1 MQISCLPISF
11 FKELSTGKMSIGEWA
26 RYGKDLGLDGI
37 DISMVFLQNH
47 TPVYLNSVK
56 RELEEAGMSIVM
68 ATTYP
73 DFTCG
78 DPEQRKRELAYLVRD
93 IAVCSQLGIRYLR
106 VLAGQNYPG
115 ISRSEGVEWAVE
127 NLLAAQEHA
136 VKFGV
141 ELVYED
147 HAKPGAWDY
156 IDFSHPT
163 DIFLEIAERL
173 KGSGIGINYDTGN
186 ITAYGDDTLQVLP
199 KVIDEV
205 RTVHVSDMA
214 ERGCFSPV
222 VIGSGVTP
230 NRELFRLLRQHS
242 YNGWLC
248 IEEASGTGME
258 GIRKAVAFTRE
269 AWDDA
274 CTCASGM

>member
-11 FKELSTGKMSIGEWA
+11 FKELSTGEMSIGEWA

-37 DISMVFLQNH
+37 DISMAFLQNH
-47 TPVYLNSVK
+47 TPVYLNGVK
-56 RELEEAGMSIVM
+56 RELAEAGMTIVM

-78 DPEQRKRELAYLVRD
+78 DPAQRKRELAYLVRD

-106 VLAGQNYPG
+106 VLAGQNHPD
-115 ISRSEGVEWAVE
+115 ISRGEGVEWAVR

-136 VKFGV
+136 ARFGV

-147 HAKPGAWDY
+147 HAKPGAWEY

-163 DIFLEIAERL
+163 DIFLEIAGRL
-173 KGSGIGINYDTGN
+173 RGSGIGINFDTGN

-199 KVIDEV
+199 KVIDQV

-214 ERGCFSPV
+214 ERGRFSPV
-222 VIGSGVTP
+222 VIGTGVTP
-230 NRELFRLLRQHS
+230 NRELFRLLRRHG
-242 YNGWLC
+242 YDGWLC

-258 GIRKAVAFTRE
+258 GIQKAVAFTRE

-274 CTCASGM
+274 CPRASGM